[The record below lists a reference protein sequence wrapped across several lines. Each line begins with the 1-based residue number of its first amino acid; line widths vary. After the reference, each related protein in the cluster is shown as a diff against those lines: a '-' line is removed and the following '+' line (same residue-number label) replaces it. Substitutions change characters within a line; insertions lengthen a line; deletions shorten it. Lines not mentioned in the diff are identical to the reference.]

1 MTVEVDRSYRQLC
14 KLSIGL
20 HLDLSIRVGML
31 NVDLSI
37 SGSISGSDLQ
47 MSNPNPKI
55 LGSGK
60 TQ

>member
-20 HLDLSIRVGML
+20 HLDLSIRVGRL
-31 NVDLSI
+31 NVDL
-37 SGSISGSDLQ
+37 SISGSDLQ